1 MASESVG
8 WNFKRA
14 GADQV
19 VKAPK
24 EGKDESYAARLKEF
38 DEFEDA
44 FKKMDFNQNAEDGF
58 CPELTAEDAKEREV
72 TIQDIGGVVIYMIY
86 SHIFY
91 FIRFCFN

>member
-19 VKAPK
+19 VKKPK
-24 EGKDESYAARLKEF
+24 EREDESYAARLKEF

-44 FKKMDFNQNAEDGF
+44 FKKMDFNRNARDETF
-58 CPELTAEDAKEREV
+58 PELTAEDAKEREV
-72 TIQDIGGVVIYMIY
+72 TIQDIGRVVILRIY
-86 SHIFY
+86 
-91 FIRFCFN
+91 